1 MHTRVSFP
9 ASQFLRHRNRIKSKT
24 VVCIVISFSIIE
36 LFAVD
41 AKPTYLLGNFDYKAK
56 SIVRF
61 TSDNPNEIAVPNLL
75 YDFVPGN
82 GNPRTMRQRSNDSRN
97 VSAEDAINL
106 QSSID
111 DAERRGRA
119 GKKDQSK

>member
-56 SIVRF
+56 STVRF

-97 VSAEDAINL
+97 VSAEDVINL